1 MSLQPR
7 PGGQQAVLGWEY
19 AEGWEEDSSH
29 WGEGNRE
36 DGLGNKEEDPRP
48 RAAGAESQPLQM
60 LGLPAFSPGG
70 GEGCVQ
76 ELRLTGP
83 DAP

>member
-7 PGGQQAVLGWEY
+7 PGGQQAVLCREE

-29 WGEGNRE
+29 WGEGRK
-36 DGLGNKEEDPRP
+36 GRRLRGQGGRLC
-48 RAAGAESQPLQM
+48 AQGSQAESQPLQV
-60 LGLPAFSPGG
+60 LGLPAFSQGQGG
-70 GEGCVQ
+70 SVQ

>member
-29 WGEGNRE
+29 WGEGNGE
-36 DGLGNKEEDPRP
+36 DGLGNKEEDPWP
-48 RAAGAESQPLQM
+48 RAAGAESQPIQM